1 MLLSNKSED
10 KAMGIH
16 SGLILVLLTA
26 TRAWL
31 QFPMVVSVTAVA
43 PQ

>member
-1 MLLSNKSED
+1 MLVSNKSED
-10 KAMGIH
+10 KAMVIH

-43 PQ
+43 TQ